1 MKPNTNKPKDP
12 ELKPR
17 SDPNAKN
24 NLILQ
29 PLTKAENKTSLLSDN
44 LSQAELQN
52 QLTQDGP
59 NEIGGKKSTPFQK
72 FLNNLWGPIR
82 G

>member
-29 PLTKAENKTSLLSDN
+29 PLTKAENKTSLLSDRPVPGKAI
-44 LSQAELQN
+44 LRKLWDRLPADDIYPLVTSSFPTC
-52 QLTQDGP
+52 LT
-59 NEIGGKKSTPFQK
+59 N
-72 FLNNLWGPIR
+72 
-82 G
+82 